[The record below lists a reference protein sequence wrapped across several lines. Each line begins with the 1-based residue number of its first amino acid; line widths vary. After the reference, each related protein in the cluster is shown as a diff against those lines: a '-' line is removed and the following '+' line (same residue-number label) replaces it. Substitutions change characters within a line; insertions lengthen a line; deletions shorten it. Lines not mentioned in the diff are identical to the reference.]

1 MIQQEKIVD
10 LSYVKGMASG
20 NMDLIKEMIDI
31 FISQVPEFLEDMKTY
46 HDKKDWYNLGLVAH
60 KAKSSVAVMGME
72 RQAAALKNLEMLAK
86 EEKDVDKYIDIINI
100 FKEDCQKAIQELE
113 IIKNT

>member
-1 MIQQEKIVD
+1 LIRQEKIVD

-20 NMDLIKEMIDI
+20 NMELIKEMIDI
-31 FISQVPEFLEDMKTY
+31 FISQVPEFLEDMKTV

-86 EEKDVDKYIDIINI
+86 KEKDVDKYIDIINV
-100 FKEDCQKAIQELE
+100 FEEDCKKAIQELE